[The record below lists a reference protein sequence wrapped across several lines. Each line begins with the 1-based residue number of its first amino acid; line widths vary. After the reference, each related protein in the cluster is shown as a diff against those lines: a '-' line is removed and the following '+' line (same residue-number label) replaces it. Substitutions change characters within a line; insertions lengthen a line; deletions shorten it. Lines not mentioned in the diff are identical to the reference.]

1 MLQYK
6 NGIPFVCYAIFNS
19 SLLNLACCFTCFLFS
34 ATFDHISM
42 SYLTLEVYLRL
53 QHLIFY

>member
-1 MLQYK
+1 MLQYN
-6 NGIPFVCYAIFNS
+6 NGIPFVCYACIQFL
-19 SLLNLACCFTCFLFS
+19 LLNLACCFTCFLFS

-42 SYLTLEVYLRL
+42 SYLALEVYLRL